1 MSSSNNSE
9 LYSVFIPIISKI
21 HTEEKIANYF
31 ALNYVGKVE
40 RVDFVEDT
48 NDVKKVRKAFVHFSP
63 DQKTHEIMEAIDQKG
78 SYRFYPCKIL
88 INLCSFKQQNEYWIL
103 LKNNNPVP
111 KTELNVD
118 QLAHNQKLLET
129 KMAQM
134 EERSAQMEERSA
146 QMEEREAQMLKRMER
161 MEERNAQMEQR
172 NAQMEEELKALIG
185 LNENVCKVMDVQTVN
200 IQMLSKISEKVEET
214 IKSSSDDKCRICND
228 AYVFGNEP
236 ICGKCWDTCEP
247 SEIPF
252 TREGWQTI
260 NQKLVFLKKDVDDKY
275 WYLDDK
281 IEEHTRDIKTLFER
295 TWLDIE
301 KLLERTTQPESFNED
316 TNYLTLQYMKT
327 DDKVERVI
335 GIVQDLVEQVADKAM
350 ADLKT
355 EIMRFG
361 VTHSNLGKMTINELM

>member
-40 RVDFVEDT
+40 RVDFVEHP

-63 DQKTHEIMEAIDQKG
+63 DQKTHEIMEAIEQKG
-78 SYRFYPCKIL
+78 SYRFYPCEIL
-88 INLCSFKQQNEYWIL
+88 INLCSFKEQNEYWIL

-134 EERSAQMEERSA
+134 EERNAQ
-146 QMEEREAQMLKRMER
+146 
-161 MEERNAQMEQR
+161 MEERNAQMEEQ
-172 NAQMEEELKALIG
+172 LKALIG
-185 LNENVCKVMDVQTVN
+185 LNENVCKVMDVQTNN

-214 IKSSSDDKCRICND
+214 IKSSSHDKCRICND

-252 TREGWQTI
+252 TQEGWQTI

-275 WYLDDK
+275 LYLDDK
-281 IEEHTRDIKTLFER
+281 IEQQTRDIKTLFER

-301 KLLERTTQPESFNED
+301 KLLEITTQPDSFNED
-316 TNYLTLQYMKT
+316 TNYLRLQYMKT
-327 DDKVERVI
+327 DDKIERVI

-361 VTHSNLGKMTINELM
+361 VTHSNLGKMTIDELM